1 MATTTPGT
9 YRSEDLS
16 PVDLAEAQAAWIPL
30 AREVL
35 IRVAG
40 EYQAVVTYGELAE
53 ELQERSGIRTRQLL
67 RNWLGSVLG
76 EVSRDCHSRSEPM
89 LSSLCVQKDGTIGAG
104 YANDVAAIFGGT
116 APEDIEL
123 AAAEERLSCYQHFGA
138 TLPADGGSPTFTPT
152 VAKRR
157 MTAKRRA
164 REDRVR
170 PTCPTCGIA
179 TPASGICDYCA

>member
-16 PVDLAEAQAAWIPL
+16 PVELADAQAAWIPL
-30 AREVL
+30 AREALV
-35 IRVAG
+35 RTAG
-40 EYQAVVTYGELAE
+40 EYQAVISYGELAE
-53 ELQERSGIRTRQLL
+53 ELQEKSGIATRQLM
-67 RNWLGSVLG
+67 RHWLGAVLAS
-76 EVSRDCHSRSEPM
+76 VSRECTERGEPL
-89 LSSLCVQKDGTIGAG
+89 LSSLCVQKDGSIGAG
-104 YANDVAAIFGGT
+104 YAADVAAATGSE

-123 AAAEERLSCYQHFGA
+123 SAAEARLACYRHFGA
-138 TLPADGGSPTFTPT
+138 VMPADGGSPSFTPT

-170 PTCPTCGIA
+170 PKCPSCGIE
-179 TPASGICDYCA
+179 TPASGICDYCD